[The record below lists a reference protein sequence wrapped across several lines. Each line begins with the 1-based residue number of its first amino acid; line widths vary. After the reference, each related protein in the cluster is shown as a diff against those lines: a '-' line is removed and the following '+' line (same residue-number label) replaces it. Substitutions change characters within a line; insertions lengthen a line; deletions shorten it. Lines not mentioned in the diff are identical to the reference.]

1 MEPADGKNAYASGLR
16 EAALIASRRASRFEE
31 PIRLERRKIRAAKK
45 K

>member
-16 EAALIASRRASRFEE
+16 EAALIASRRASRAEE
-31 PIRLERRKIRAAKK
+31 PERRKRLAAKK